1 MLPLFIVRAQDTRRF
16 YAVRCNLQMNLPSS
30 EEMIMCGIWKGT
42 EDGYQR
48 MLGYRR
54 KVNIRGPRGSAQMV

>member
-1 MLPLFIVRAQDTRRF
+1 
-16 YAVRCNLQMNLPSS
+16 MNLPSS
-30 EEMIMCGIWKGT
+30 EEMIMCSIWKGT

-54 KVNIRGPRGSAQMV
+54 KVGMYAGRADPHRWYEVRVRCVGP